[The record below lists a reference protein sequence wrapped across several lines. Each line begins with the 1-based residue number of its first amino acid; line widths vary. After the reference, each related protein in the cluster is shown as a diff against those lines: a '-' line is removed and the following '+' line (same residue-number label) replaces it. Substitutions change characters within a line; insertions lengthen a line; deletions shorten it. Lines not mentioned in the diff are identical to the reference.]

1 MVWFLNMTITYSLW
15 QGSNLLAV
23 TQEAKSAKEI
33 DSLLKELNSSDLAN
47 SVKFSATV
55 RKIEVN

>member
-1 MVWFLNMTITYSLW
+1 MTITYSLW

-23 TQEAKSAKEI
+23 TQEAKSTKEI
-33 DSLLKELNSSDLAN
+33 DNLLKELNSSDLAK